1 MKNLSQFKNAIQVGT
16 KLKVTT
22 YWFGKPE
29 TTIRTVIKAQT
40 NGFKTSFTRPNGEFI
55 DGSLMDYPKAK
66 DCKIH
71 DNTMEVL
78 TTKSVHD

>member
-29 TTIRTVIKAQT
+29 TTIRTVVKAQT
-40 NGFKTSFTRPNGEFI
+40 TLQLALLDQMEN
-55 DGSLMDYPKAK
+55 SLIAHGWIIQKL
-66 DCKIH
+66 KIVKSM
-71 DNTMEVL
+71 TM
-78 TTKSVHD
+78 